1 MAGSLQQDYKRERIA
16 GNAGNAGNAERRTP
30 NAERRTPNAER
41 PFMVQAI
48 PKIEAGNPENGTTER
63 KALSSVGL
71 KNIS

>member
-1 MAGSLQQDYKRERIA
+1 MAGSLHQDYKRERIA
-16 GNAGNAGNAERRTP
+16 GNAGNAGNAERRT
-30 NAERRTPNAER
+30 AERRTPNAER